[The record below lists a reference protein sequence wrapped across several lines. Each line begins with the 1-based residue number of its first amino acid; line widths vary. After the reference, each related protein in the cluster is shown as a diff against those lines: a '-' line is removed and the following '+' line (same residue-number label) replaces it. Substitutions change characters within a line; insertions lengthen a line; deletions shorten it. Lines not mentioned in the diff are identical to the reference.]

1 MNPDLVRMLG
11 VVFIVLLAWCVV
23 MLSIALTFGWFEDDW
38 IELHDSKDGG
48 RR

>member
-1 MNPDLVRMLG
+1 MNLDLVKLFG
-11 VVFIVLLAWCVV
+11 VVFIVLISWCCV
-23 MLSIALTFGWFEDDW
+23 MFAIALTFGWFEDDW